1 MKRNIKLK
9 SRILE
14 SFGSQRYFAEVAGT
28 TEQRMCRIVTGRSL
42 PKANEKRL
50 WAKKLKSTEE
60 EIEEKQYSSNRKEV
74 SHKSRNNATNISFV
88 SRKPKTRK
96 TFALYSVKILC

>member
-14 SFGSQRYFAEVAGT
+14 IFGSQRYFAEVAGT

-60 EIEEKQYSSNRKEV
+60 EIWG
-74 SHKSRNNATNISFV
+74 
-88 SRKPKTRK
+88 
-96 TFALYSVKILC
+96 